1 MSGAKEFALPELN
14 YDQVQVF
21 GLEMATVLWKF
32 NIRAE
37 GAYYLTKDTAGDN
50 PWIHNNSVQ
59 WVAGFDIDMP
69 WTNMNLNVQTQGK
82 YILNND
88 KIGKGAYGDYDV
100 DKDAND
106 KYTNNKIV
114 VNLSDSYNHDNVKV
128 EISGIYGIERK
139 DILVMPSLTIRAA
152 DDFSIKA
159 SGLWIHAP
167 DEDCEFYGWGNNSFA
182 QLSCKYLF

>member
-1 MSGAKEFALPELN
+1 ELN

-82 YILNND
+82 YILNSN
-88 KIGKGAYGDYDV
+88 KIKDGAYAAYDV

-139 DILVMPSLTIRAA
+139 DILVMPALTIRAA

-182 QLSCKYLF
+182 QISCKYLF